1 MKEYPLAHVPRTASD
16 DQLGEHCRISYSR
29 YILFSAFLDKC
40 KRFKLCGFGRFG
52 GLGQGGG
59 WWCGVFVVWDF
70 WRRFNFCYI
79 HLTSANVNRSHLWQR
94 DTATT
99 IRWKFLKEVA
109 SSHSCVCLRSD
120 SLLTTSAVGSLWAL
134 WDSPLQG
141 LSVGWACRGL
151 SRKRYCHQGHWRG
164 SRKFHSLW
172 IIELLTKMIHI
183 LLTLL

>member
-1 MKEYPLAHVPRTASD
+1 MKEYPLACVPRTASD
-16 DQLGEHCRISYSR
+16 DQLGKHCRISYSR
-29 YILFSAFLDKC
+29 FILFSAFLDKC

-52 GLGQGGG
+52 GLGRGGG
-59 WWCGVFVVWDF
+59 WWCWVFVVWDF

-120 SLLTTSAVGSLWAL
+120 SLLTTSAVGSFRKHCGTVPFRGCQWA
-134 WDSPLQG
+134 G
-141 LSVGWACRGL
+141 LVVVSAERG
-151 SRKRYCHQGHWRG
+151 
-164 SRKFHSLW
+164 
-172 IIELLTKMIHI
+172 IATKDTGEAPESFTHFE
-183 LLTLL
+183 